1 MDSIKATPPAAPP
14 APATPPAPAAPAAP
28 AAPQDKVEVGQEPSL
43 GFKLLRGTAGFV
55 AGTASGIV
63 HAGLGAVRHAGD
75 RHTELPP
82 AAHST
87 LRIAGAGLGLIK
99 GVALG
104 LAAGPIGVAV
114 GIIAGPILGAWS
126 GGALAGGVEAAVDA
140 GKGSFE
146 GLTEGYQKGSN
157 WARGLVDSMAAHEQA
172 AMPPAGASPAQAP
185 AQPQPDPPK
194 PSGDQSA

>member
-1 MDSIKATPPAAPP
+1 MDSIKSTTPAPLPTPAA
-14 APATPPAPAAPAAP
+14 PPAPAAPAAP
-28 AAPQDKVEVGQEPSL
+28 ASPQDRVEVGNEPSL

-55 AGTASGIV
+55 AGAASGLV

-75 RHTELPP
+75 RGTELPA

-104 LAAGPIGVAV
+104 LAAGPIGVAI
-114 GIIAGPILGAWS
+114 GIVAGPILGAWS

-140 GKGSFE
+140 AKGSFE
-146 GLTEGYQKGSN
+146 GAKSGYQQGSS
-157 WARGLVDSMAAHEQA
+157 WAKGLVDSMAAHEPA
-172 AMPPAGASPAQAP
+172 KPSGSAPPAPAPAP
-185 AQPQPDPPK
+185 AQPEPPK
-194 PSGDQSA
+194 PAGDQPA